1 MSSTAATS
9 PAPGPAAGNRAP
21 APPRVG
27 MFPPIGL
34 PGQAVAGAAAVKKL
48 LAQA

>member
-9 PAPGPAAGNRAP
+9 PAPDPAAGNRAP

-34 PGQAVAGAAAVKKL
+34 LEQGPETVRAF
-48 LAQA
+48 LAQ